1 MKAGGFNL
9 AEEIR
14 FDPEKGQVSFQGTRL
29 VIFEASAMGLLRQEL
44 ISTLGWDQ
52 ARAFLLRFG
61 YRNGL
66 DDFNHMRQSR
76 EYDDDRELLMTGPV
90 MHSWEGIVQAV
101 PRHLAYDRTTG
112 EFEFT
117 GVWHN
122 SYEAEQHLQRQHLF
136 FDGMGDGP
144 VCWTLMGYAA
154 GWSTAFFGSP
164 LVAIEP
170 CCRGMGDDHCEW
182 LIKPP
187 EKWGKEAVPYID
199 ALSGFWDKDDLDRE
213 NPQ

>member
-1 MKAGGFNL
+1 MKAGNLNL

-14 FDPEKGQVSFQGTRL
+14 FEPDKGLVSFQGNRL

-44 ISTLGWDQ
+44 ISAMGWDQ
-52 ARAFLLRFG
+52 ARTFMLRFG
-61 YRNGL
+61 YQNGMADYL
-66 DDFNHMRQSR
+66 KMRDSGRFDD
-76 EYDDDRELLMTGPV
+76 ERELLLAGPV
-90 MHSWEGIVQAV
+90 LHSWEGIVQAV
-101 PRHLAYDRTTG
+101 ARHIEFDREAG

-122 SYEAEQHLQRQHLF
+122 SYEADQHLQHQHLF
-136 FDGMGDGP
+136 FDGIGDGP
-144 VCWTLMGYAA
+144 VCWSLMGYAS
-154 GWSTAFFGSP
+154 GWSTAFFGQP

-170 CCRGMGDDHCEW
+170 LCRGKGDDHCEW

-187 EKWGKEAVPYID
+187 SKWGKEAKPYID
-199 ALSGFWDKDDLDRE
+199 ALKGFWDKDNLDME